1 MQGGRAQYCHV
12 KEEYFVNW
20 YYYKLHGAF
29 PKYINCVV
37 LTLSL
42 ILTLNPT
49 LTLTLAL
56 SLT

>member
-12 KEEYFVNW
+12 KQEYFVKR
-20 YYYKLHGAF
+20 YKLHGAF
-29 PKYINCVV
+29 PKYINCAV

-42 ILTLNPT
+42 ILTLDPT